1 MVDRYRI
8 NLNYK
13 YENLSTRYDIPENG
27 SFTATYSN
35 DQTKYTIFDTKGNE
49 ICKFNVDYQKERPVH
64 EYVYPN
70 HVSYIEVLPNFTSRD
85 SQTKD
90 SDNHVVQD
98 YSEEYEVSPYG
109 SEEALDTLGDLKISM
124 STEKDLDLKHL
135 SFLIENTSDKE
146 YQYSPDY
153 FEIEAE
159 QSGTWYQLEQL
170 DDPSKSNEKDCFI
183 KPNERLTLEIDVK
196 SFYGELPAGHYR
208 LIKQF
213 AFFESERDW
222 DYDTYNLSCEFTI
235 R

>member
-1 MVDRYRI
+1 MKKI
-8 NLNYK
+8 
-13 YENLSTRYDIPENG
+13 
-27 SFTATYSN
+27 
-35 DQTKYTIFDTKGNE
+35 
-49 ICKFNVDYQKERPVH
+49 ICMFLTLLLLVCIVGC
-64 EYVYPN
+64 
-70 HVSYIEVLPNFTSRD
+70 
-85 SQTKD
+85 SQTQD
-90 SDNHVVQD
+90 NDNHVVQD

-109 SEEALDTLGDLKISM
+109 SEEALDTLDDLKISM
-124 STEKDLDLKHL
+124 SAEKDLDLKHL

-146 YQYSPDY
+146 YRYSPNY
-153 FEIEAE
+153 FEIETE

>member
-1 MVDRYRI
+1 MVKADDR
-8 NLNYK
+8 K
-13 YENLSTRYDIPENG
+13 YYFRQIDKAFFISPIVDMEKVILDTMRWADITEEKLREK
-27 SFTATYSN
+27 
-35 DQTKYTIFDTKGNE
+35 QLI
-49 ICKFNVDYQKERPVH
+49 
-64 EYVYPN
+64 
-70 HVSYIEVLPNFTSRD
+70 
-85 SQTKD
+85 KD

-159 QSGTWYQLEQL
+159 QSGTWYQLKQL

>member
-1 MVDRYRI
+1 MKKI
-8 NLNYK
+8 ICMFLTLL
-13 YENLSTRYDIPENG
+13 LSVCIVG
-27 SFTATYSN
+27 CS
-35 DQTKYTIFDTKGNE
+35 
-49 ICKFNVDYQKERPVH
+49 
-64 EYVYPN
+64 
-70 HVSYIEVLPNFTSRD
+70 L
-85 SQTKD
+85 TKD

-98 YSEEYEVSPYG
+98 YSEEYEVSPY
-109 SEEALDTLGDLKISM
+109 LKISM

-146 YQYSPDY
+146 YRYSPNY